1 MVGMTTA
8 SRLPSAQL
16 THARLSARALTT
28 GAVAGLVLLLPTVV
42 LAWLVVLASERGGRC
57 LTYGEQCSGVPGG
70 ALWACFWASAALG
83 AVALAWPRTRWAPA
97 RCAAV
102 VLQWGTQLTLAAL
115 ILAGA

>member
-8 SRLPSAQL
+8 PRSPSAQP
-16 THARLSARALTT
+16 THAQLTARALTT

-42 LAWLVVLASERGGRC
+42 LAWIVVLASERGGRC
-57 LTYGEQCSGVPGG
+57 LTYGEQCSGVPGW

-83 AVALAWPRTRWAPA
+83 AVALAGPRTRWVPA
-97 RCAAV
+97 RCGAV
-102 VLQWGTQLTLAAL
+102 VLQWGTQLTLGVL

>member
-8 SRLPSAQL
+8 PRLPSAQL

-28 GAVAGLVLLLPTVV
+28 GSVAGLVLLLPTVV
-42 LAWLVVLASERGGRC
+42 LAWTVVLASERGSRC
-57 LTYGEQCSGVPGG
+57 LTYGEHCSRVPGD

-83 AVALAWPRTRWAPA
+83 ALALAWPRTRWAPA
-97 RCAAV
+97 RCGAV
-102 VLQWGTQLTLAAL
+102 ALQWGTQLTLGAL